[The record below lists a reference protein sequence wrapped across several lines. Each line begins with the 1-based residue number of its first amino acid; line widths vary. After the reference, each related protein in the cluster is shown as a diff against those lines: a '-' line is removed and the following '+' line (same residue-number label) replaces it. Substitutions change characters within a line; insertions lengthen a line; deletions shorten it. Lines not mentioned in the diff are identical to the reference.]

1 MSNERLGI
9 VEQRAHER
17 KVYGRFVDRRV
28 ERLLSGDD
36 VQASIQRQITKRLKA
51 EIERIVERQTAER
64 IAEIQSTNGASVP
77 SIKAILRA
85 VSEAT
90 GFSVLELISPRRARP
105 VSRARCICYWLM
117 KTLRA
122 DSLPSIGRALGNRDH
137 TTIMHGLRKWP
148 EYSEQQPIRDW
159 LLHPAIGALLVEDS
173 AQEETKEAA

>member
-36 VQASIQRQITKRLKA
+36 VQSSIERQISKRLKA
-51 EIERIVERQTAER
+51 EIERIVERRTAER
-64 IAEIQSTNGASVP
+64 MAEIEGATGTTGP

-90 GFSVLELISPRRARP
+90 GFAVLELISHRTTRP

-117 KTLRA
+117 KTLRS
-122 DSLPSIGRALGNRDH
+122 DSLPNIGRALGNRDH

-173 AQEETKEAA
+173 RDEAKEAA